1 MKKEQQLEKSAD
13 SFVLMVK
20 FKEDEKLEEAGI
32 KGIKPEI
39 KGIEEIETA
48 LDSTGFWFYITESE
62 FYDRVTVEL
71 DVNPTEAITQLR
83 KTSTIAI
90 ERAVPL
96 DYVVSSSME
105 SLITNILK
113 LASQKIEGNES
124 FTVQIELKGDG
135 LRPIEGTN
143 PQHELTNQLTT
154 ELCDGLNLKHQDENN
169 DWIIQI
175 EELGDEM
182 GIAICRPDEILVK

>member
-1 MKKEQQLEKSAD
+1 MKKEQELEKNAHN
-13 SFVLMVK
+13 FVLMVK
-20 FKEDEKLEEAGI
+20 FKEDEKLEESGI

-62 FYDRVTVEL
+62 FYDKVTVEL
-71 DVNPTEAITQLR
+71 DVNPTEAITQLH

-96 DYVVSSSME
+96 DYMVSSSME
-105 SLITNILK
+105 SLIMNILK
-113 LASQKIEGNES
+113 LASQKIDENES
-124 FTVQIELKGDG
+124 FNVQIELKGNG
-135 LRPIEGTN
+135 LRPIGGTN
-143 PQHELTNQLTT
+143 LHDELTTPLTT
-154 ELCDGLNLKHQDENN
+154 KLCDELNLKHQDENN

-175 EELGDEM
+175 EELGDEI

>member
-1 MKKEQQLEKSAD
+1 MKKEQELEKNAHN
-13 SFVLMVK
+13 FVLMVK
-20 FKEDEKLEEAGI
+20 FKEDEKLEESGI

-62 FYDRVTVEL
+62 FYDKVTVEL
-71 DVNPTEAITQLR
+71 DVNPTEAITQLH

-96 DYVVSSSME
+96 DYMVSSSME

-113 LASQKIEGNES
+113 LASQKIDENES
-124 FTVQIELKGDG
+124 FNVQIELKGNG

-143 PQHELTNQLTT
+143 LHDELTPQLTT
-154 ELCDGLNLKHQDENN
+154 KLCDELNLKHQDENN

-175 EELGDEM
+175 EELGDEI